1 MTGAIIYTGLI
12 GVYGFI
18 IGKSFKG
25 LNPFLMFIGLMFALP
40 VIAYVEQYQQPL
52 LYIPFAIGFITN
64 FASPLRS
71 VMDFFSGIKMDIER
85 FFANKR
91 YKKEQKRQDK
101 EYKKEQAREDA
112 RRAKQAKQQAKQNK
126 RNSTNQNYQNQQNNN
141 YSEQQRQAQA
151 EQERL
156 RRQAEELRRQRE
168 QFQREQAQARN
179 NQANQNNQS
188 SSPNDDLNPNNLD
201 DACEILGCN
210 RNDDLPT
217 FKKAYRYLRAMYH
230 PDKMEQ
236 FGGRRKKQAEEEM
249 KLINQAWVR
258 VKQKFK

>member
-1 MTGAIIYTGLI
+1 MTAIIFYTGFI
-12 GVYGFI
+12 GIYGFI
-18 IGKSFKG
+18 IGKSFKK
-25 LNPFLMFIGLMFALP
+25 LNPFLMLLGMFFSIP
-40 VIAYVEQYQQPL
+40 VIAQVEQSNQQL
-52 LYIPFAIGFITN
+52 LYIPFAIGFFTN
-64 FASPLRS
+64 FGNPLRK
-71 VMDFFSGIKMDIER
+71 VTDFFTEIKMNIELSQ
-85 FFANKR
+85 ANKR
-91 YKKEQKRQDK
+91 YKKEQKRRDK
-101 EYKKEQAREDA
+101 EYKKEQARENA
-112 RRAKQAKQQAKQNK
+112 RRAKQAKQHAKQNTRK
-126 RNSTNQNYQNQQNNN
+126 STNQNYQNQQNNN

-179 NQANQNNQS
+179 NQNNQS
-188 SSPNDDLNPNNLD
+188 STPNDELNPNNLD

-210 RNDDLPT
+210 RNDDLAT

-258 VKQKFK
+258 VQQNFK